1 MEQRKLIK
9 GVNVEMGGEEWVI
22 PPLTLGAIEDMQE
35 ELATLANPDP
45 RAQFAAMAKV
55 IHTAMLRNYP
65 DLTIDRL
72 KRELLDMGNVFE
84 VTDAVM
90 GASGMVK
97 SLGERLAGSLSTGET
112 STPA

>member
-1 MEQRKLIK
+1 MNKLIK
-9 GVNVEMGGEEWVI
+9 GVTVEMGGEEFVI
-22 PPLTLGAIEDMQE
+22 PPLTLGAIEDMQDD
-35 ELATLANPDP
+35 LAKLGGGNP
-45 RAQFAAMAKV
+45 AEQFNAMATI

-65 DLTIDRL
+65 DMTIERI

-90 GASGMVK
+90 GGSGMVK
-97 SLGERLAGSLSTGET
+97 RAGEMLAGSLSIGET